1 MHEQRHLNSP
11 LVCLFGPGFRVSFG
25 VSLGLSFRV
34 NCRLTHAPACAPRTT
49 SINPFAADGTATL
62 PSMPTFLHCSPS
74 KWCGNNPSGATMCI
88 RLSVCYTIQ
97 CSAPDRL
104 HLEPTS
110 RVRLEVILST
120 RGTGGTQSL
129 ITCQLPAAKQ
139 PGTAVW
145 MLAAALDRP
154 GCPEM

>member
-1 MHEQRHLNSP
+1 MNEQRHLNSP
-11 LVCLFGPGFRVSFG
+11 LVCLFGPRLPRQLWRQPWPQLSRNFR
-25 VSLGLSFRV
+25 RP
-34 NCRLTHAPACAPRTT
+34 TAPACAPRTT